1 MCVLKY
7 THLLLGIGLFKCV
20 NLSVHIDCSQI
31 EGLNNP
37 FSYLVNLFFP
47 SLYLLNKEAWKV
59 NFVLPNV
66 PS

>member
-1 MCVLKY
+1 MCPEIHTPATRNWV
-7 THLLLGIGLFKCV
+7 KCV
-20 NLSVHIDCSQI
+20 NLTVHIDCSQI
-31 EGLNNP
+31 EGLNNL
-37 FSYLVNLFFP
+37 FNYLLNLFFP